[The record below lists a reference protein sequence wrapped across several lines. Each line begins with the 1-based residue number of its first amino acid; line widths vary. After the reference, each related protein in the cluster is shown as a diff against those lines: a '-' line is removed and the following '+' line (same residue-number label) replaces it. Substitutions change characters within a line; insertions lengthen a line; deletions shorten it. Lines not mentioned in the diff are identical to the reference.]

1 MEVYRAALQPL
12 LARFE
17 EVQPFLGSTIATA
30 SPDILA
36 ALNGTC
42 VQLEQAAAAITPPPS
57 ARGVHNLLT
66 SAAHLARTATGPAF
80 SGDRLALVKESSATL
95 AAAKIRLAELGQ

>member
-1 MEVYRAALQPL
+1 LQPL

-17 EVQPFLGSTIATA
+17 EVQPFLGATIATA

-42 VQLEQAAAAITPPPS
+42 SQLELAAASITPPPQ

-66 SAAHLARTATGPAF
+66 SAAHLARTATGASF
-80 SGDRLALVKESSATL
+80 TGDRLAQVKEASAQV
-95 AAAKIRLAELGQ
+95 AAAKLRLAELGR